1 MDSESLFT
9 RLIVLH
15 QMVNSSEAE
24 AVPGILR
31 EGPSAWGATGAR
43 EALGGREGGKKERR
57 GGGEGKGMKLLPA
70 TTNS

>member
-15 QMVNSSEAE
+15 QTVNSLEAE

-43 EALGGREGGKKERR
+43 GKHWEEGREERKNEGGAGR
-57 GGGEGKGMKLLPA
+57 GKG
-70 TTNS
+70 